1 MMIWKWGGMCIGLLF
16 LVFIGL
22 IVYLIVKS
30 AKTIPTKVY
39 FKENNS
45 LEILKR
51 CYAKGE
57 VNEKEYHRMKKDLQ
71 EDKCEKED
79 YEIVYC
85 ANSILKFLF
94 PFGIIAIIYRF
105 YVFIKYSPC
114 ELYLL
119 ENDSESKIL
128 PNDKDK
134 IIILSWL
141 VLLILLFCP
150 FYLYSYYQS
159 IVLFLII
166 WRLAEILV
174 YQSSIIYQGIAS
186 IPRSITLFL
195 INFSEVIFIYAIL
208 YLSLGAIGYC
218 NYKAIQKP
226 FEALYFSVLTILT
239 AGSGDII
246 TINNCGKILVFSETV
261 IGILLL
267 VIFFGVL
274 IGTGKSK
281 DDKNHDLL
289 NEVYEQNKKIYNTL
303 KHEE

>member
-1 MMIWKWGGMCIGLLF
+1 
-16 LVFIGL
+16 
-22 IVYLIVKS
+22 
-30 AKTIPTKVY
+30 
-39 FKENNS
+39 
-45 LEILKR
+45 
-51 CYAKGE
+51 
-57 VNEKEYHRMKKDLQ
+57 
-71 EDKCEKED
+71 
-79 YEIVYC
+79 
-85 ANSILKFLF
+85 
-94 PFGIIAIIYRF
+94 
-105 YVFIKYSPC
+105 
-114 ELYLL
+114 L

-246 TINNCGKILVFSETV
+246 TINSCGKILVFSETA

-274 IGTGKSK
+274 ISTGKSK
-281 DDKNHDLL
+281 DDRTYQRL
-289 NEVYEQNKKIYNTL
+289 KKIYIRNRRIYKTL